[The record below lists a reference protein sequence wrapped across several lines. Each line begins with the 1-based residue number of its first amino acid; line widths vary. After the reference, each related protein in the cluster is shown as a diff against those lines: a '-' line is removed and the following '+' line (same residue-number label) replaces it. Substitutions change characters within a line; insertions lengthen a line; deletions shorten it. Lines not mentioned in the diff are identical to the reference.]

1 MKIAYIFRDN
11 MASTFQLSTMILPQL
26 ENKSHG
32 VDVVGMMFFDDNLY
46 VLAKG
51 NEVGERLSKVAKE
64 QNILLMIC
72 DQCAIRRGFGDGN
85 FEQCGTGEVKAKGTV
100 EGVVAGCFPQLYK
113 ALSSSPPDQV
123 ITL

>member
-1 MKIAYIFRDN
+1 MKIAYIFRND
-11 MASTFQLSTMILPQL
+11 MASTFQLSSMILPQL

-32 VDVVGMMFFDDNLY
+32 VDVVGMMFFDDNLH

-51 NEVGERLSKVAKE
+51 NEFGERLSKVAKE

-72 DQCAIRRGFGDGN
+72 DQCAVRRGYGDGT
-85 FEQCGTGEVKAKGTV
+85 FEQCGTGKVKAKGTV
-100 EGVVAGCFPQLYK
+100 EGVVAGCFPQLFE

>member
-1 MKIAYIFRDN
+1 MKIAYIFRHN

-72 DQCAIRRGFGDGN
+72 DQCAIRRGFGEGN

-100 EGVVAGCFPQLYK
+100 NGVTAGCFPQLYE
-113 ALSSSPPDQV
+113 ALSFNPPDHV

>member
-1 MKIAYIFRDN
+1 MKIAYIFRHN

-32 VDVVGMMFFDDNLY
+32 VNVVGMMFFDDNLY

-51 NEVGERLSKVAKE
+51 NKDGERLSKVAKE

-72 DQCAIRRGFGDGN
+72 DQCAIRRGFGEGN

-100 EGVVAGCFPQLYK
+100 NGVTAGCFPQLYE
-113 ALSSSPPDQV
+113 ALSFNPPDQV

>member
-1 MKIAYIFRDN
+1 MKIAYIFRHN

-72 DQCAIRRGFGDGN
+72 DQCAIRRGFGEGN
-85 FEQCGTGEVKAKGTV
+85 FEQCGTGEVKAKGV
-100 EGVVAGCFPQLYK
+100 VNGVTAGCFPQLYE
-113 ALSSSPPDQV
+113 ALSFNPPDQV

>member
-1 MKIAYIFRDN
+1 MKIAYIFRHN

-51 NEVGERLSKVAKE
+51 NEYGERLSKIAKE

-72 DQCAIRRGFGDGN
+72 DQCAIRRGFGEGN

-100 EGVVAGCFPQLYK
+100 
-113 ALSSSPPDQV
+113 
-123 ITL
+123 

>member
-1 MKIAYIFRDN
+1 MKIAYIFRHN

-72 DQCAIRRGFGDGN
+72 DQCAIRRGFGEGN

-100 EGVVAGCFPQLYK
+100 NGVTAGCFPQLYE
-113 ALSSSPPDQV
+113 ALSLNPPDQV

>member
-1 MKIAYIFRDN
+1 MKIAYIFRHN

-51 NEVGERLSKVAKE
+51 NEVGERLSKVAIE

-72 DQCAIRRGFGDGN
+72 DQCAIRRGFGEGN

-100 EGVVAGCFPQLYK
+100 NGVTAGCFPQLYE
-113 ALSSSPPDQV
+113 ALSFNPPDQV

>member
-1 MKIAYIFRDN
+1 MKIAYNFRND
-11 MASTFQLSTMILPQL
+11 MASTFQLSSMILPQL

-32 VDVVGMMFFDDNLY
+32 VDVVGMMFFDDNLH

-51 NEVGERLSKVAKE
+51 NEFGERLSKVAKE

-72 DQCAIRRGFGDGN
+72 DQCAVRRGYGDGT

-100 EGVVAGCFPQLYK
+100 EGVVAGCFPQLFE

>member
-1 MKIAYIFRDN
+1 MKIAYIFRHN

-51 NEVGERLSKVAKE
+51 NEVGERLSKIAKE

-72 DQCAIRRGFGDGN
+72 DQCAIRRGFGEGN

-100 EGVVAGCFPQLYK
+100 EGVVAGCFPQLYE
-113 ALSSSPPDQV
+113 ALSTSPPDQV

>member
-1 MKIAYIFRDN
+1 MKIAYIFRND
-11 MASTFQLSTMILPQL
+11 MASTFQLSSMILPQL
-26 ENKSHG
+26 EKKSHG
-32 VDVVGMMFFDDNLY
+32 VDVVGMMFFDDNIH

-51 NEVGERLSKVAKE
+51 NEFGERLSKVAKE

-72 DQCAIRRGFGDGN
+72 DQCAIRRGFGEGN
-85 FEQCGTGEVKAKGTV
+85 FEQCGTGEVTAKGTV
-100 EGVVAGCFPQLYK
+100 EGVVAGCFPQLFE

>member
-1 MKIAYIFRDN
+1 
-11 MASTFQLSTMILPQL
+11 
-26 ENKSHG
+26 
-32 VDVVGMMFFDDNLY
+32 MMFFDDNLN

-51 NEVGERLSKVAKE
+51 NEFGERLSIIAKE

-72 DQCAIRRGFGDGN
+72 DQCAIRRGFGEGD

-100 EGVVAGCFPQLYK
+100 EGVVAGFFPQLYE
-113 ALSSSPPDQV
+113 ALSFNSPDQV

>member
-1 MKIAYIFRDN
+1 MKIAYIFRNN

-51 NEVGERLSKVAKE
+51 NEYGERLSKVAKE

-72 DQCAIRRGFGDGN
+72 DQCAIRRGFGEGN

-100 EGVVAGCFPQLYK
+100 EGVVAGCFPHLYK